1 MKLDDRDIRRA
12 LLERISSYK
21 DCFVYEEVTV
31 PSGKARADLVAI
43 NGHVTAYEIK
53 SDYDSLGRLSS
64 QIEEYDLNFE
74 RNYIVVGEKFKE
86 KVRDTVPE
94 HWGII
99 LVEQTTHGKITLSFS
114 RQAKLNPNLSF
125 KNFLGLLTANQLKT
139 IAKKN
144 TNLTRRYSRTDI
156 QKMFKQDVIECLESF
171 CNKTSKIEL
180 KKTVREIL
188 KFKENVEPLKS

>member
-21 DCFVYEEVTV
+21 DCFVYEEVMV

-53 SDYDSLGRLSS
+53 SDYDSFGRLSS

-74 RNYIVVGEKFKE
+74 RNYIVVGEKYKY
-86 KVRDTVPE
+86 KVQDTVPK

-99 LVEQTTHGKITLSFS
+99 LVEENTSGKITLSFN

-125 KNFLGLLTANQLKT
+125 KSFLGLLTANQLKT
-139 IAKKN
+139 LAKEN
-144 TNLTRRYSRTDI
+144 SNLSKKYSRTDI
-156 QKMFKQDVIECLESF
+156 QKMFKQDIIECLETLCSKT
-171 CNKTSKIEL
+171 NKMEL

-188 KFKENVEPLKS
+188 KFKKIEPLKS